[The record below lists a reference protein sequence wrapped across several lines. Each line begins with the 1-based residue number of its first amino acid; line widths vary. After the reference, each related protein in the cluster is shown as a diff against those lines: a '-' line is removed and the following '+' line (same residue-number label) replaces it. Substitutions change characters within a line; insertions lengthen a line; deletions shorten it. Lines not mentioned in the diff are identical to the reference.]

1 MVYVWFSLFFF
12 RMRPPPRFTRTYTL
26 FTYTSLF
33 RSEELGFRTA
43 AARLC
48 ALACA
53 RPGAARH
60 QPQQRPIP
68 LAGRPV
74 EKAAA
79 VGREPHR
86 AADRARP
93 GVMAEILFLAHRA
106 PWPPDRG
113 DRIRSWH
120 MLEALARLA
129 PVHVEIG
136 RAP

>member
-86 AADRARP
+86 ADRK
-93 GVMAEILFLAHRA
+93 
-106 PWPPDRG
+106 
-113 DRIRSWH
+113 ST
-120 MLEALARLA
+120 RLNSS
-129 PVHVEIG
+129 H
-136 RAP
+136 